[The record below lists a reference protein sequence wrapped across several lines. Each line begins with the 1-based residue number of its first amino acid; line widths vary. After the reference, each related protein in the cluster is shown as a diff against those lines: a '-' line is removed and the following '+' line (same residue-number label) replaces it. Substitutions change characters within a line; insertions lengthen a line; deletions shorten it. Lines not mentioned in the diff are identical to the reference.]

1 MDFKEHNKHH
11 HLKTPIA
18 IADFKAYGTIILTV
32 SMSDGSAQ
40 IGQGFKL
47 NVND

>member
-18 IADFKAYGTIILTV
+18 IAKSKACGTIILTAA
-32 SMSDGSAQ
+32 MSGGSAQ
-40 IGQGFKL
+40 IGQ
-47 NVND
+47 VSC